1 MKTETKNHGLAPGT
15 GKESGA
21 VLKRLFAIREFTLL
35 LIIAGFGVI
44 LSFLSP
50 NFFSVANI
58 STTAVGMSCDGII
71 AVGMTVA
78 LVLGGFDLSVGSVMA
93 LSGVIAGALYL
104 AGLDI
109 WLAVLIALIAGMI
122 CGLIN
127 GYFIGKIGLNPFI
140 TTLGMMSIARGGAY
154 VLTQGSP
161 LSLSGL
167 DKSFTFFGSGRLGAF
182 PVMVL
187 LFLLIALFMDFAL
200 RRSAPLRQVF
210 YVGSSE
216 KAAALSGINVCRV
229 KIGVYFLTSLLAT
242 VAGILTLARFT
253 VAAPNAG
260 VSAEMRAIAACV
272 IGGASLSGGEGTI
285 LGSILGVALLALLNN
300 ALILLNVSV
309 YWQDLITG
317 IILIGAVLVDFFTH
331 RSARPFDS
339 LFKKTVKGGVV
350 QSSGN

>member
-1 MKTETKNHGLAPGT
+1 METELKNHGYEFKTERDSSVTAFFM
-15 GKESGA
+15 K
-21 VLKRLFAIREFTLL
+21 VLGIREFTLF
-35 LIIAGFGVI
+35 LIIIVFGII

-58 STTAVGMSCDGII
+58 STTAIGMSSDGII
-71 AVGMTVA
+71 TVGMTVA
-78 LVLGGFDLSVGSVMA
+78 IVLGGFDLSVGSVLA
-93 LSGVIAGALYL
+93 LSGVVVGALFL
-104 AGLDI
+104 AGVNI
-109 WLAVLIALIAGMI
+109 WLAALIALLVGMI

-127 GYFIGKIGLNPFI
+127 GYFIGKVGLNPFI
-140 TTLGMMSIARGGAY
+140 TTLGMMSVARGGSY

-167 DKSFTFFGSGRLGAF
+167 SKGFSFLGSGDIAGF

-187 LFLLIALFMDFAL
+187 IFVLIALVMDFAM

-216 KAAALSGINVCRV
+216 KAAVLSGINVTKV
-229 KIGVYFLTSLLAT
+229 KIWVFFLTSVLAT
-242 VAGILTLARFT
+242 IAGILTVSRFT

-272 IGGASLSGGEGTI
+272 IGGASLAGGEGTI
-285 LGSILGVALLALLNN
+285 LGAVLGAVLLALVNN

-317 IILIGAVLVDFFTH
+317 IILISAVLIDFLTH
-331 RSARPFDS
+331 RKS
-339 LFKKTVKGGVV
+339 LR
-350 QSSGN
+350 

>member
-1 MKTETKNHGLAPGT
+1 METEVNNQTCEYETKRPGLIGSFF
-15 GKESGA
+15 KQ
-21 VLKRLFAIREFTLL
+21 VLAIREFTLV
-35 LIIAGFGVI
+35 LIIIGFGIV

-58 STTAVGMSCDGII
+58 STTAIGMSSDGII

-78 LVLGGFDLSVGSVMA
+78 LVLGGFDLSVGSILA
-93 LSGVIAGALYL
+93 LSGVVTGALFL
-104 AGLDI
+104 VGVNI
-109 WLAVLIALIAGMI
+109 WLATLIALIVGML

-127 GYFIGKIGLNPFI
+127 GYFIGKVGLNPFI
-140 TTLGMMSIARGGAY
+140 TTLGMMSVARGGSY

-167 DKSFTFFGSGRLGAF
+167 SKGFTFLGSGNIAGF

-187 LFLLIALFMDFAL
+187 IFIVIALVMDFAM

-216 KAAALSGINVCRV
+216 KAAALSGINVTTV
-229 KIGVYFLTSLLAT
+229 KIWVFFLTSVLAT
-242 VAGILTLARFT
+242 IAGILTVARFT

-272 IGGASLSGGEGTI
+272 IGGASLAGGEGTI
-285 LGSILGVALLALLNN
+285 LGAVLGVILLALVNN

-317 IILIGAVLVDFFTH
+317 IILISAVLIDFLTH
-331 RSARPFDS
+331 RKSVR
-339 LFKKTVKGGVV
+339 
-350 QSSGN
+350 